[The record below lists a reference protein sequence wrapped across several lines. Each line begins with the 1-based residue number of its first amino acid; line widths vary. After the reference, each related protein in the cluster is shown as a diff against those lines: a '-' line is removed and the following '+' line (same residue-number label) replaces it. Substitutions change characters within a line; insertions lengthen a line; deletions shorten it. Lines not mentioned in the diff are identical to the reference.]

1 MKVLISQGVFWKNP
15 QYLVLILIIN
25 TISCTFLCALLLCC
39 GCSSKK
45 NPFGTLGAIWKKR
58 LCSTRLLGALPR
70 PCSAARPSPSGRSR
84 ENPLCHCY
92 VTAMS
97 LRILPVKTAVT
108 RMAQGFAGLSLLSL
122 RFYPIHTDILHL
134 ASRPAVFV
142 RIDHKR
148 RWFLPP
154 VDFLLIF

>member
-1 MKVLISQGVFWKNP
+1 MGVQAKKPFWDFGR
-15 QYLVLILIIN
+15 YL
-25 TISCTFLCALLLCC
+25 
-39 GCSSKK
+39 
-45 NPFGTLGAIWKKR
+45 KKR

-148 RWFLPP
+148 R
-154 VDFLLIF
+154 